1 MVETN
6 IPGGKAL
13 AKFKTPELIC
23 KVTNVSFACFTPLS
37 LYNKATVSHPMPF
50 LVLHSW
56 EYWEDVGNKREKET
70 EIQEQE
76 HSLYHSSGLPN
87 LRPYI
92 YTQCLSQDTSTHSGT

>member
-56 EYWEDVGNKREKET
+56 EY
-70 EIQEQE
+70 
-76 HSLYHSSGLPN
+76 
-87 LRPYI
+87 
-92 YTQCLSQDTSTHSGT
+92 

>member
-1 MVETN
+1 MKIWVKKKKIKPYLVPNMVETN

-56 EYWEDVGNKREKET
+56 EY
-70 EIQEQE
+70 
-76 HSLYHSSGLPN
+76 
-87 LRPYI
+87 
-92 YTQCLSQDTSTHSGT
+92 